1 MILGISFPWDS
12 LEVSGQ
18 WFGTNVCFAV
28 SESGVLTQ
36 ADRHLQSYVPGR
48 PRIPQSG
55 ACMCVCLCVLDWGAQ
70 IVKKR
75 AINKKISDSGV
86 MTETHQSNVIT
97 RRFGSHWIVPVAAV
111 SVPSLFCLPT
121 SPYYPPHPK
130 NGQLTGATS
139 PHLTWSPPKGQM
151 GQFTTSCAS
160 LCLKAPNDYSSDNLV
175 KNIPWTSG

>member
-55 ACMCVCLCVLDWGAQ
+55 ACMRVCLGVLDWGVQ
-70 IVKKR
+70 TVKKH
-75 AINKKISDSGV
+75 AINKKVSDSGV
-86 MTETHQSNVIT
+86 MKETHQSSVIT
-97 RRFGSHWIVPVAAV
+97 RRFGSHWIVPIAAV

-130 NGQLTGATS
+130 NGQLGPNNGTRE
-139 PHLTWSPPKGQM
+139 PHHHTWLGPLPRVKW
-151 GQFTTSCAS
+151 A
-160 LCLKAPNDYSSDNLV
+160 NLPHPV
-175 KNIPWTSG
+175 LPFV